1 MRETFYVRVGK
12 RCLDAA
18 CSAIG
23 IVFLTPLFAFVAMAV
38 KLSSAG
44 PVFFRQVRTGQFEKP
59 FRIFKFRTMR
69 IGEPEGPGALLTAA
83 GDCRIT
89 RVGAWLR
96 KTKIDELPQLFN
108 VLLGQM
114 SLVGPRPEVP
124 RYTAKFDERQKQMFR
139 AKPGI
144 TGPSANAYEEE
155 LMASHP
161 DKEYFYLSTVM
172 PAKLEID
179 LVYCQNIGLTQDL
192 QLVFSTCST
201 VLRRILEAA
210 RLLPDSAAERTALH
224 KRQASSEGR
233 SV

>member
-1 MRETFYVRVGK
+1 MRGTFYIRFGK
-12 RCLDAA
+12 RGVDAI
-18 CSAIG
+18 SSFVG
-23 IVFLTPLFAFVAMAV
+23 IMLLAPLFAAVAIAV
-38 KLSSAG
+38 KLSSSG

-69 IGEPEGPGALLTAA
+69 VADPAGPGALLTAA
-83 GDCRIT
+83 GDSRIT
-89 RVGAWLR
+89 RLGALLR

-108 VLLGQM
+108 VLLGHM

-124 RYTAKFDERQKQMFR
+124 IYTAKFDERQKQIFR

-172 PAKLEID
+172 PAKVEID
-179 LVYCQNIGLTQDL
+179 LVYCQNIEFLEDL
-192 QLVFSTCST
+192 SVICST
-201 VLRRILEAA
+201 GGTMFRRVLELAKV
-210 RLLPDSAAERTALH
+210 LPDRAVERAAGH
-224 KRQASSEGR
+224 KRRTSSEGR
-233 SV
+233 VA